1 MYAKEIEVLDLLKA
15 KSKITVNNNPD
26 KVSVADLLKPK
37 HKIVAYNN
45 QAEVSVADLLKHK
58 RVANKTSLADLL
70 KHKRV
75 ANETSLAN
83 LLKTDLL
90 KKPNK
95 WCVYICSCNQC
106 NGIEV
111 DPRTQK
117 AHAEDKRLWSSS
129 KAQKKQ
135 QQIVA
140 ARYSKTFETHFIT
153 KKQSQSIL
161 INKNT
166 VAYIDNNNDDAMPY
180 DNSGSYDDSRSY
192 DISVPYDDSTGIPY
206 DDSVSYD
213 DSVPYDGN
221 ISYDNSVPYDNGG
234 PYDNIDIAPYN
245 NTIYTML
252 NKNTEQNMSSDSIK
266 DLLIFRPRTTY
277 FQTPKSS
284 KNIQVPN
291 ICSNENAD
299 NSNIKPS
306 SEDESISDN
315 FSEDENWELEQD

>member
-83 LLKTDLL
+83 LLKTSLLKSKHKKMDNNFSVADLL

-153 KKQSQSIL
+153 KKQ
-161 INKNT
+161 
-166 VAYIDNNNDDAMPY
+166 
-180 DNSGSYDDSRSY
+180 SY